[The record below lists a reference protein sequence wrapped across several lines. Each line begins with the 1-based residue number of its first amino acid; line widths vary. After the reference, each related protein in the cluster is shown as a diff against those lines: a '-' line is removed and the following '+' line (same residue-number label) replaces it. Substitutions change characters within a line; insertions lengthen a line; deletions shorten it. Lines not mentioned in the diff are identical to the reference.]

1 MEKLLEVLIAIGDE
15 VACLSVANLI
25 LRHWPSHSRALH
37 VKKTIED
44 AEPVPFAPRGI
55 DKLEPKHVRLKFS
68 EKRKSVDD
76 ENSNN
81 HISKRRK
88 QTIELQLA
96 GATWSA
102 LLDAILGIFVQPA
115 TKDSEPET
123 LHDHEDVRNDKQFNR
138 LGNEL
143 SADATTIDDKSMNE
157 NMDRFT
163 CIKIDIRLSEFSDII
178 LNPAKSKEHGL
189 YPVGGCTLLGSY
201 GMEKST
207 TIKERDISTDREHH
221 QERRSTRLEMLRSRK
236 LSKEESESSAK
247 DQANIVC
254 QFLEPFILRR
264 LRTVGQDC
272 PFISDS
278 MYPDS
283 LTYNSNLE
291 HNDTLQF
298 ISKTS
303 KNFGAHH
310 IAHLL
315 LEEVAHKYIPFQ
327 DSFVKFMELEKLTR
341 NWGQDRSPLSCL
353 FLAELYYD
361 QGSWFSNRSK
371 RLEYLSEASYHLC
384 KVIELVTLDSHDD
397 LIGTNGQEEIT
408 SSHKHT
414 AENVVSDCVVTYEE
428 NEKHEDAVDTGK
440 NSKLDPSSEQKQSA
454 TVGETASSLT
464 DEELEEIELGIDNAL
479 DQSFFCLYGLKI
491 NPDSSSE
498 EELAI
503 HKNTSRGEYQTK
515 EQCADVFRYVLP
527 YAKALS
533 LRRVLRAI
541 RKHFPQPPDDMLSE
555 NAIDKFLDGPDLW
568 EDKLREVSGPNE
580 GQELVTTILSNAR
593 GPETHKKSS
602 VVSSE
607 QYLEV
612 YGNLYYLIAQAE
624 EISAIDKY
632 AGFMGQSPAK
642 ALSYFSKAASLNPSA
657 VVATHAFSQSTRE
670 KIQEMFDWTNQ
681 DLMQLNL
688 DGNDVFDQDDT
699 KEKKTIDP
707 KLLDKAWH
715 ILYDDCLIA
724 LGICVEGELK
734 HFHKARY
741 MLAKGLYRRG
751 EAGDL
756 ERAKEELSF
765 CFKSSRSSFT
775 VNMWE
780 IDGMARKGRKSL
792 GLSGN
797 KRSLELS
804 LSESSRKFITCHA
817 EGEDNPSVSSG
828 SVAPPAEES
837 TRSSTPVSSTEVQKS
852 AAAAPSSQLQRCN
865 TSKSTENTEG
875 REAGDSSHGHN

>member
-15 VACLSVANLI
+15 VACLSVATLI

-138 LGNEL
+138 LGKEL

-440 NSKLDPSSEQKQSA
+440 NSKLDPSSEHKQSA

-527 YAKALS
+527 YAKAL
-533 LRRVLRAI
+533 
-541 RKHFPQPPDDMLSE
+541 
-555 NAIDKFLDGPDLW
+555 
-568 EDKLREVSGPNE
+568 
-580 GQELVTTILSNAR
+580 
-593 GPETHKKSS
+593 
-602 VVSSE
+602 SE

-707 KLLDKAWH
+707 KLSDKAWH

-865 TSKSTENTEG
+865 TSKPTENTEG
-875 REAGDSSHGHN
+875 QEAGNSSHGHN

>member
-138 LGNEL
+138 LGKEL

-533 LRRVLRAI
+533 
-541 RKHFPQPPDDMLSE
+541 
-555 NAIDKFLDGPDLW
+555 
-568 EDKLREVSGPNE
+568 
-580 GQELVTTILSNAR
+580 
-593 GPETHKKSS
+593 
-602 VVSSE
+602 E

-688 DGNDVFDQDDT
+688 DGNNVFVQDDT

-828 SVAPPAEES
+828 SVAPPAEEC

>member
-81 HISKRRK
+81 HISKSRK

-138 LGNEL
+138 LGKEL

-408 SSHKHT
+408 SSHNHT

-527 YAKALS
+527 YAKAL
-533 LRRVLRAI
+533 
-541 RKHFPQPPDDMLSE
+541 
-555 NAIDKFLDGPDLW
+555 
-568 EDKLREVSGPNE
+568 
-580 GQELVTTILSNAR
+580 
-593 GPETHKKSS
+593 
-602 VVSSE
+602 SE